1 MAGSVGLLPQT
12 IDKQQ
17 KEDQMKKGFTLIEL
31 MVVIV
36 IIGILAAIAVP
47 KMFGMSAK
55 AKASEVG
62 PAVGS
67 WSKIQSAYIVE
78 AGTAGTFLSIGYV
91 APGATSSVEFAGT
104 SNFCYSS
111 TTATG
116 AAVTCAAGTGTA
128 SDATNGYWSATNK
141 QDLNNCTAGAQW
153 TASMAASSPV
163 AVPGAPAGAC
173 GTLTPNFN
181 KLQ

>member
-1 MAGSVGLLPQT
+1 
-12 IDKQQ
+12 
-17 KEDQMKKGFTLIEL
+17 MKKGFTLIEL

-67 WSKIQSAYIVE
+67 WSKFQSAFIME
-78 AGTAGTFLSIGYV
+78 AGTAGTFISIGYV
-91 APGATSSVEFAGT
+91 PPGAPASIDVAGT
-104 SNFCYSS
+104 SNFCYSENS
-111 TTATG
+111 VTTGVG
-116 AAVTCAAGTGTA
+116 AGACGKGGTA
-128 SDATNGYWSATNK
+128 SDGATGYWSAKSK
-141 QDLNNCTAGAQW
+141 QDLNNCLEATALW
-153 TASMAASSPV
+153 SASMPAATPTATPV
-163 AVPGAPAGAC
+163 NAPGAC
-173 GTLTPNFN
+173 GTLTPNFM